1 MSESSDETERL
12 RAELAARDGE
22 LARLRTELAETN
34 SGVLALYAELETQAE
49 ALRRASDL
57 KSSFLSNVSHELR
70 TPIAS
75 VINLSRLLLD
85 EELGGGKLEPEQ
97 KRQVGFIARAGET
110 LLELVNSLLDLARI
124 EAGRMEVLVRPILV
138 AEVLATLRGMFRPL
152 VTRQSVALII
162 EEPAASLA
170 MRSDEGK
177 LAQILRNLVGNA
189 LKFTERGE
197 VRLTTIAE
205 GEWVTFT
212 VSDTGIGIP
221 AEHLERVF
229 QEFEQV
235 ANPLQAAAKG
245 VGLGLPLSRSLAELL
260 GGSLTVTSAPGTGS
274 QFALRLPLVL
284 QPADAPLIGHGEVA
298 VA

>member
-1 MSESSDETERL
+1 VTESSNDVERL
-12 RAELAARDGE
+12 RAELVARDAE
-22 LARLRTELAETN
+22 LARLRKELAETN
-34 SGVLALYAELETQAE
+34 SGVLALYAELEAQAE

-85 EELGGGKLEPEQ
+85 EELGGGKLDAEQ
-97 KRQVGFIARAGET
+97 RRQVGYIARAGET
-110 LLELVNSLLDLARI
+110 LLEMVNSLLDLARI
-124 EAGRMEVLVRPILV
+124 EAGRMEVLVRPLLV
-138 AEVLATLRGMFRPL
+138 GEVLSTLRGMFRPL
-152 VTRQSVALII
+152 VTRQDVSLVI
-162 EEPAASLA
+162 EEPETRLT
-170 MRSDEGK
+170 MHSDEGK

-197 VRLTTIAE
+197 VRLHTSTE
-205 GEWVTFT
+205 PEWISFI

-221 AEHLERVF
+221 DEHLERVF
-229 QEFEQV
+229 REFEQV
-235 ANPLQAAAKG
+235 PNALQAAAKG

-260 GGSLTVTSAPGTGS
+260 GGTLTVMSAPGEGS
-274 QFALRLPLVL
+274 RFTLRLPMVL
-284 QPADAPLIGHGEVA
+284 QPARPAPGETVEAA

>member
-1 MSESSDETERL
+1 MTEQVNEIERL
-12 RAELAARDGE
+12 RAELAARDAE
-22 LARLRTELAETN
+22 LSRLRTELAETN
-34 SGVLALYAELETQAE
+34 SGVLALYAELESQAE
-49 ALRRASDL
+49 QLRRASDL

-85 EELGGGKLEPEQ
+85 PELGGGRLEPEQ
-97 KRQVGFIARAGET
+97 MRQVGFIARAGET

-124 EAGRMEVLVRPILV
+124 EAGRMEVLVRPLLV
-138 AEVLATLRGMFRPL
+138 GEVLATLRGMFRPL
-152 VTRQSVALII
+152 VTRQAVSLII
-162 EEPAASLA
+162 EEPAAPLT

-197 VRLTTIAE
+197 VRVHTTADS
-205 GEWVTFT
+205 EWVTFI

-221 AEHLERVF
+221 PEHLERVF
-229 QEFEQV
+229 REFEQV
-235 ANPLQAAAKG
+235 PNALQASARG

-260 GGSLTVTSAPGTGS
+260 GGTLTVTSAPGVGS
-274 QFALRLPLVL
+274 RFTLRLPLAL
-284 QPADAPLIGHGEVA
+284 PSADVPRTGHAEQA

>member
-1 MSESSDETERL
+1 MTESSSEIERL
-12 RAELAARDGE
+12 RAELGARDAE
-22 LARLRTELAETN
+22 LSRLRSELAETN
-34 SGVLALYAELETQAE
+34 SGVLALYAELEAQAE

-85 EELGGGKLEPEQ
+85 EELGGGRLDGEQ
-97 KRQVGFIARAGET
+97 RRQVGFIARAGET
-110 LLELVNSLLDLARI
+110 LLEMVNSLLDLARI
-124 EAGRMEVLVRPILV
+124 EAGRMEVVVRPLLV
-138 AEVLATLRGMFRPL
+138 GDVLATLRGMFRPL
-152 VTRQSVALII
+152 VTRQEVSLVI
-162 EEPAASLA
+162 EEPESRLT

-197 VRLTTIAE
+197 VRLHTSVE
-205 GEWVTFT
+205 PEWISFI

-221 AEHLERVF
+221 DEHLERVF
-229 QEFEQV
+229 REFEQV
-235 ANPLQAAAKG
+235 PNALQAAARG

-260 GGSLTVTSAPGTGS
+260 GGTLTVTSATGEGS
-274 QFALRLPLVL
+274 RFTLRLPLVL
-284 QPADAPLIGHGEVA
+284 QPAQSAPGEPAEAGVG
-298 VA
+298 